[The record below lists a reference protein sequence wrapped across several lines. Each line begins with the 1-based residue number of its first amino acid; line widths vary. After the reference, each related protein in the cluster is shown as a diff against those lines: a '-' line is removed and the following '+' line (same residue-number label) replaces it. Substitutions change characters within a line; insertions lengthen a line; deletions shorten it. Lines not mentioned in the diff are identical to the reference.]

1 VTWDCIFMGAYVDLD
16 SLIALQYKARGYTL
30 HHNQPVHSL
39 LFGRRTSHVR
49 GRGLDFE
56 ELRGY
61 VSGDDVR
68 RIDWRVT
75 ARMQKPYVRVYS
87 EERDRP
93 TMLVVD
99 QCINMFFGS
108 RLSMKSVVAAEFAA
122 LAAWRV
128 FAEGDRV
135 GAFIFNDDTIEEV
148 KARRSRATVLRIL
161 EVIAKQ
167 NRLLRGDS
175 PARPRPSRLNEV
187 LDAVARICH
196 HDALILIASDFDGA
210 DEKTRNL
217 MLNLSRSN
225 DVACCLTYDPL
236 AVQLPPSEQ
245 LVVSNGEL
253 QVEVMLGEEKVR
265 HSILDASDRR
275 LRRIL
280 SWQHEL
286 GVPVLPVSTAED
298 VAQQLRHLLGRV
310 AAIGR
315 RQ

>member
-1 VTWDCIFMGAYVDLD
+1 MGVYADLD
-16 SLIALQYKARGYTL
+16 SLIALQFKAQGYTL
-30 HHNQPVHSL
+30 RHNQPVHSL
-39 LFGRRTSHVR
+39 LFGRRASHVR

-68 RIDWRVT
+68 SIDWRVT

-93 TMLVVD
+93 TMLVID
-99 QCINMFFGS
+99 QRINMFFGS
-108 RLSMKSVVAAEFAA
+108 RVSMKSVVAAEIAA

-128 FAEGDRV
+128 FQQGDRV
-135 GAFIFNDDTIEEV
+135 GAFVFNDESTEEV
-148 KARRSRATVLRIL
+148 KMRRSRATVLRIL
-161 EVIAKQ
+161 DRIAHQ

-175 PARPRPSRLNEV
+175 PTQPRPQRLNEV
-187 LDAVARICH
+187 AEAVARICH

-210 DEKTRNL
+210 DQTTRDL
-217 MLNLSRSN
+217 LLHLAHSN
-225 DVACCLTYDPL
+225 DVVCCLAYDPL
-236 AVQLPPSEQ
+236 AVHLPPAEQ

-253 QVEVMLGEEKVR
+253 QVEMMLGEEKVR
-265 HSILDASDRR
+265 KNILDASDRR
-275 LRRIL
+275 LRSIL

-286 GVPVLPVSTAED
+286 GVPVLPISTAED

-310 AAIGR
+310 AALR
-315 RQ
+315 RRL